1 MAKEFVKAH
10 LSPATYSDQNIVK
23 FPDATVGE
31 TLAYAKTWH
40 VNVNATDTGTIY
52 VYLLPFLEVPVA
64 TWDGGATWR
73 FYSDPNMN
81 SSDWMREQG
90 VYAFR
95 CLGQS
100 VTAYNTTAEIY
111 KQGNVTAAVLRSC
124 LDRHDVYRTIA
135 RTDGTHRTYH
145 NTALMIDG
153 LPMTTLG
160 ISSNSKHPYFGRA
173 SEGCYLVNR
182 NYGGF
187 QWIFRNSHLNKQS
200 TSQFAVPQTD
210 ETAGKPQV
218 NDDVTYLLLPRSAN
232 NGFPALAADAV
243 TVTTNSGVL
252 GTEAGSVESLIKP
265 LTVTRAGVSGL
276 QGNNYGVGVIAFT
289 GLSAETSFMLKI
301 KHMYEFLLK
310 PDSPY
315 TPLTSPSWP
324 LVPWVEDVIRK
335 QLEDKPDAFDSS
347 ANFLGAILNGI
358 KKIWPYVAPLVAK
371 GAAKLS
377 EWAAESVAKRNRP
390 QKPSRPPP
398 KRPVK

>member
-10 LSPATYSDQNIVK
+10 LSPATYSDHKLVK

-31 TLAYAKTWH
+31 TLAYGKTWH
-40 VNVNATDTGTIY
+40 VNVSATSTGTVY

-64 TWDGGATWR
+64 TWDGAQTWN
-73 FYSDPNMN
+73 FYSDPNMTGPE
-81 SSDWMREQG
+81 WMKDQG

-124 LDRHDVYRTIA
+124 LDRHDDHLILNDPEGHPY
-135 RTDGTHRTYH
+135 YH
-145 NTALMIDG
+145 HATAMMIDG

-160 ISSNSKHPYFGRA
+160 ISSNSKHPYFGKA

-187 QWIFRNSHLNKQS
+187 QWIFRNSHLNKS
-200 TSQFAVPQTD
+200 TTTNYSSTTINASNFATVAQTD
-210 ETAGKPQV
+210 RTFLV
-218 NDDVTYLLLPRSAN
+218 LPRTSSSSLD
-232 NGFPALAADAV
+232 ALTAPAV
-243 TVTTNSGVL
+243 T
-252 GTEAGSVESLIKP
+252 P
-265 LTVTRAGVSGL
+265 RYVSGNL
-276 QGNNYGVGVIAFT
+276 GPSYGTLKEILQSYGNGTGFSGMQGNNYGVGVIAFT
-289 GLSAETSFMLKI
+289 GLSAETTLMLKI

-315 TPLTSPSWP
+315 TPLTSASWP

-371 GAAKLS
+371 GAAKIS

-398 KRPVK
+398 KRPAQ

>member
-10 LSPATYSDQNIVK
+10 LSPATYSDQSVVK

-40 VNVNATDTGTIY
+40 VNVNATETGTIY
-52 VYLLPFLEVPVA
+52 VYLLPFLEIPIA
-64 TWDGGATWR
+64 TWDGAVTWK

-81 SSDWMREQG
+81 STDWMRDQG

-124 LDRHDVYRTIA
+124 LDRHDVLRTVK
-135 RTDGTHRTYH
+135 DGETYRTYH
-145 NTALMIDG
+145 STAMMIDG

-160 ISSNSKHPYFGRA
+160 ISSNSKHPYFGKA
-173 SEGCYLVNR
+173 SDGCYLVNR

-187 QWIFRNSHLNKQS
+187 DWIFRNSQLNKQS
-200 TSQFAVPQTD
+200 TSQFAVPQVGSTTY
-210 ETAGKPQV
+210 ELPQISY
-218 NDDVTYLLLPRSAN
+218 DTSYLLLPRSATG
-232 NGFPALAADAV
+232 GFPALSADAV
-243 TVTTNSGVL
+243 TVQNHSGTL
-252 GTEAGSVESLIKP
+252 STLAGSVSELLRDDKS
-265 LTVTRAGVSGL
+265 RAGVSGM

-377 EWAAESVAKRNRP
+377 EWATESVAKRNRP

-398 KRPVK
+398 KRPAQ